1 MGHQNDS
8 ETQQVRPCLSPLAPR
23 LPPTPT
29 RILIRGTNW
38 IGDAVM
44 SEPAVSAIRHAYPKA
59 EITFLVKPA
68 VAELFQQHPA
78 IDRILVY
85 EHRGRHARL
94 SGKWALG
101 SELRRARFDL
111 AILFQNAFEA
121 ALLAFLAGIPRR
133 YGYGT
138 DGRGFLLSD
147 SIMVPDRTALG
158 HQTQYYVDLLRPLG
172 ITPSPKAPRLFL
184 SEDEEQLMRQRL
196 TDAGIQ
202 ATESLIGVNPGSTY
216 GNAKRWLPERFAE
229 ATDRVV
235 EQFGERVVI
244 VGATGEEALGQAI
257 AEKMHRK
264 PVVLSGRTSIRELM
278 SVIKR
283 CRLFITNDTGP
294 MHIAAAFGVPVVAIF
309 GPTDFRTTSPF
320 GDLHEI
326 VRQPVECSPCL
337 LRECPIDHRCM
348 TGVTVEHVHE
358 AAIKQLQMQKA
369 KGTMAASL
377 LESSTQHSSSM
388 SREPSAVSRQPSEV
402 ETQHSGLSTQHL
414 YLAGVTVFL
423 DRDGT
428 VNRDTGYITS
438 PQELDLLPGVV
449 EAVARL
455 NRAGARVVLVT
466 NQSAIARG
474 FITVDQLKTIHSVL
488 LARLEAGGA
497 RLDAI
502 YFCPHHPDDGCR
514 CRKPQPAMIHRAAAD
529 LGLNLS
535 RAYVI
540 GDQPRD
546 IELARQVGAQGV
558 LVLSGQTPREALH
571 DLDPGRVS
579 PHFVAE
585 GLGDAVTWILEDVK
599 VRYSLIRRREF
610 LDTDV

>member
-1 MGHQNDS
+1 MMGNDV
-8 ETQQVRPCLSPLAPR
+8 ETQNVKSSLLPLALRPS
-23 LPPTPT
+23 PT
-29 RILIRGTNW
+29 RILVRGTNW

-44 SEPAVSAIRHAYPKA
+44 SEPALSAIRHAFPKA
-59 EITFLVKPA
+59 EITLLVKPA

-78 IDRILVY
+78 IDHTLVY

-101 SELRRARFDL
+101 SELRRGRFDV

-138 DGRGFLLSD
+138 DGRGFLLTD
-147 SIMVPDRTALG
+147 SITVPDRTAFG
-158 HQTQYYVDLLRPLG
+158 HQTRYYMNLLRPLG
-172 ITPSPKAPRLFL
+172 VTPSPAAPRLFVSQL
-184 SEDEEQLMRQRL
+184 EEELMRQRL
-196 TDAGIQ
+196 AETGIQ
-202 ATESLIGVNPGSTY
+202 ATERLIGINPGSTY
-216 GNAKRWLPERFAE
+216 GSAKRWLPERFAE
-229 ATDRVV
+229 ATDRVL
-235 EQFGERVVI
+235 EQFGGRVVI

-257 AEKMHRK
+257 AAKMRRK

-278 SVIKR
+278 AVIKQ
-283 CRLFITNDTGP
+283 CRLFVTNDTGP

-309 GPTDFRTTSPF
+309 GPTDSRTTSPF
-320 GDLHEI
+320 GETHQI

-348 TGVTVEHVHE
+348 TGVTVEHVYE
-358 AAIKQLQMQKA
+358 AAAEQLQVQDA
-369 KGTMAASL
+369 KGKMVAPAS
-377 LESSTQHSSSM
+377 ESSTQHVSLI
-388 SREPSAVSRQPSEV
+388 RPQPSALSDQLPEV
-402 ETQHSGLSTQHL
+402 NTQDSGLRTQHL
-414 YLAGVTVFL
+414 SLAGVTVFL

-449 EAVARL
+449 EAVASL

-474 FITVDQLKTIHSVL
+474 FITVDQLKTIHAVL
-488 LARLEAGGA
+488 LTRLEAGGA

-502 YFCPHHPDDGCR
+502 YYCPHHPNDGCR

-529 LGLNLS
+529 LALDLS

-546 IELARQVGAQGV
+546 IELARQVGARGI
-558 LVLSGQTPREALH
+558 LVLSGQTPREAIH
-571 DLDPGRVS
+571 NTEPSGIAPD
-579 PHFVAE
+579 FVAE
-585 GLGDAVTWILEDVK
+585 TLGDAVEWIFGDVAGRK
-599 VRYSLIRRREF
+599 SNCVSE
-610 LDTDV
+610 

>member
-1 MGHQNDS
+1 MGKNDV
-8 ETQQVRPCLSPLAPR
+8 ETHNLRPSLPPLAPR
-23 LPPTPT
+23 LSPT
-29 RILIRGTNW
+29 RMLIRGTNW

-44 SEPAVSAIRHAYPKA
+44 SEPALSAIRRAFPKA
-59 EITFLVKPA
+59 EITLLVKPA

-78 IDRILVY
+78 IDHLLVY
-85 EHRGRHARL
+85 EHRGRHARF

-101 SELRRARFDL
+101 SELRRGRFDV

-121 ALLAFLAGIPRR
+121 ALLACLAGIPRR
-133 YGYGT
+133 YGYAT

-147 SIMVPDRTALG
+147 AITVPNRTALA
-158 HQTQYYVDLLRPLG
+158 HQTQYYLDLLRPLG
-172 ITPSPKAPRLFL
+172 VPSAPTAPRLFV
-184 SEDEEQLMRQRL
+184 SDAEEQTMRERF
-196 TDAGIQ
+196 AENGIQ
-202 ATESLIGVNPGSTY
+202 ATDSLIGINPGSTY
-216 GNAKRWLPERFAE
+216 GGAKRWLPERFAE
-229 ATDRVV
+229 ASDRMV
-235 EQFGERVVI
+235 EQFGGRAVI
-244 VGATGEEALGQAI
+244 VGAVGEEALGHAI
-257 AEKMHRK
+257 AEKMRRK

-278 SVIKR
+278 AIIKR
-283 CRLFITNDTGP
+283 CRLFVTNDTGP
-294 MHIAAAFGVPVVAIF
+294 MHMAAAFDVPVVAIF

-320 GDLHEI
+320 GEMHQV

-348 TGVTVEHVHE
+348 TGVTVEHVYD
-358 AAIKQLQMQKA
+358 AAVKQLTMRPA
-369 KGTMAASL
+369 TCTMAASL
-377 LESSTQHSSSM
+377 SESSAQHS
-388 SREPSAVSRQPSEV
+388 A
-402 ETQHSGLSTQHL
+402 LSTQHVS
-414 YLAGVTVFL
+414 LAGVTVFL

-474 FITVDQLKTIHSVL
+474 FLTVDQLKTIHSVL

-502 YFCPHHPDDGCR
+502 YYCPHHPDDGCR
-514 CRKPQPAMIHRAAAD
+514 CRKPQPAMIHRAVAD
-529 LGLNLS
+529 LALDLS

-546 IELARQVGAQGV
+546 IELARHVGARGV
-558 LVLSGQTPREALH
+558 LVLSGQTHREAVH
-571 DLDPGRVS
+571 DMEPSARA

-585 GLGDAVTWILEDVK
+585 GLGDAVTWIFRDVNTS
-599 VRYSLIRRREF
+599 RQPSAFRSQP
-610 LDTDV
+610 

>member
-1 MGHQNDS
+1 MSDELRNV
-8 ETQQVRPCLSPLAPR
+8 TNVLASAVKRSGPSAVQHAV
-23 LPPTPT
+23 T
-29 RILIRGTNW
+29 RIVIRGTNW

-44 SEPAVSAIRHAYPKA
+44 SEPALSAIRQGFPKA
-59 EITFLVKPA
+59 EITLLVKPA

-78 IDRILVY
+78 IDHMLVY

-94 SGKWALG
+94 RGKWVLG
-101 SELRRARFDL
+101 SELRRGRFDF

-147 SIMVPDRTALG
+147 PITVPNRTALG

-172 ITPSPKAPRLFL
+172 ITPSPTAPRLFV
-184 SEDEEQLMRQRL
+184 SKAEELIMRQRL
-196 TDAGIQ
+196 AEAGIQ
-202 ATESLIGVNPGSTY
+202 ATDRLIGINPGSTY
-216 GNAKRWLPERFAE
+216 GSAKRWLPERFAE

-235 EQFGERVVI
+235 EQFGGRVVI
-244 VGATGEEALGQAI
+244 VGATGEEALGEAI
-257 AEKMHRK
+257 AEKMRRK

-283 CRLFITNDTGP
+283 CRLFVTNDTGP
-294 MHIAAAFGVPVVAIF
+294 MHIAAAFDVPVVAIF

-320 GDLHEI
+320 GETHQI
-326 VRQPVECSPCL
+326 VRQSVECSPCL

-348 TGVTVEHVHE
+348 TGVTVEHVYE
-358 AAIKQLQMQKA
+358 AAAEQLKDM
-369 KGTMAASL
+369 
-377 LESSTQHSSSM
+377 
-388 SREPSAVSRQPSEV
+388 SRQPSALSNQLSEIT
-402 ETQHSGLSTQHL
+402 TQPSALSPQPL
-414 YLAGVTVFL
+414 SLAGVTVFL

-455 NRAGARVVLVT
+455 NQAGARVVLVT

-474 FITVDQLKTIHSVL
+474 FITVDQLKTIHAVL
-488 LARLEAGGA
+488 LTRLEAGGA

-514 CRKPQPAMIHRAAAD
+514 CRKPQTAMIHRAVAD
-529 LGLNLS
+529 LALDLS

-546 IELARQVGAQGV
+546 IELARHVGARGV
-558 LVLSGQTPREALH
+558 LVLSGQTPREAVH
-571 DLDPGRVS
+571 DREPSGIA

-585 GLGDAVTWILEDVK
+585 GLGDAVAWIFRDVNTS
-599 VRYSLIRRREF
+599 RQPSAF
-610 LDTDV
+610 SGQP

>member
-1 MGHQNDS
+1 MGNQNYVAM
-8 ETQQVRPCLSPLAPR
+8 QQVRPSLLALASRLSCAPA
-23 LPPTPT
+23 
-29 RILIRGTNW
+29 RILVRGTNW

-44 SEPAVSAIRHAYPKA
+44 SEPALSAIRQAFPKA
-59 EITFLVKPA
+59 EITLLVKPA
-68 VAELFQQHPA
+68 VAELFQHHPA
-78 IDRILVY
+78 IDHLLVY

-101 SELRRARFDL
+101 SELRRGRFDVS
-111 AILFQNAFEA
+111 ILFQNAFEA
-121 ALLAFLAGIPRR
+121 ALLACLAGIPRR
-133 YGYGT
+133 YGYAT

-147 SIMVPDRTALG
+147 AITVPNRTALA
-158 HQTQYYVDLLRPLG
+158 HQTQYYLDLLRPLG
-172 ITPSPKAPRLFL
+172 IPSSPTAPRLFV
-184 SEDEEQLMRQRL
+184 SQAEEERMRERL
-196 TDAGIQ
+196 AEAGIQ
-202 ATESLIGVNPGSTY
+202 ATDPLVGINPGSTY
-216 GNAKRWLPERFAE
+216 GSAKRWLPERFAE

-235 EQFGERVVI
+235 EQFGGRVVI
-244 VGATGEEALGQAI
+244 VGATGEEGLGQAI
-257 AEKMHRK
+257 AEKMRLK

-278 SVIKR
+278 AVIKR
-283 CRLFITNDTGP
+283 CGLFLTNDTGP

-320 GDLHEI
+320 GEMHQI

-348 TGVTVEHVHE
+348 TRVTVEQVYD
-358 AAIKQLQMQKA
+358 AAVKQLKDI
-369 KGTMAASL
+369 
-377 LESSTQHSSSM
+377 
-388 SREPSAVSRQPSEV
+388 SRRPSAISHQLSEV
-402 ETQHSGLSTQHL
+402 STQHL
-414 YLAGVTVFL
+414 PLAGVTVFL

-474 FITVDQLKTIHSVL
+474 FITVDQLKTIHAVL
-488 LARLEAGGA
+488 LTRFEAGGA

-502 YFCPHHPDDGCR
+502 YYCPHHPNDGCR
-514 CRKPQPAMIHRAAAD
+514 CRKPQPAMIHRAVAD
-529 LGLNLS
+529 LALDLS

-546 IELARQVGAQGV
+546 IELARQVGARGV
-558 LVLSGQTPREALH
+558 LVLSGQTRRDALH
-571 DLDPGRVS
+571 DMEPSGIA

-585 GLGDAVTWILEDVK
+585 GLSDAVAWIFEDVEG
-599 VRYSLIRRREF
+599 RR
-610 LDTDV
+610 

>member
-1 MGHQNDS
+1 MGNQNYG
-8 ETQQVRPCLSPLAPR
+8 ETQQVRPSLLPLVPRLSPEPR
-23 LPPTPT
+23 

-44 SEPAVSAIRHAYPKA
+44 SEPALSAIRHAFPKA
-59 EITFLVKPA
+59 EITLLVKPA
-68 VAELFQQHPA
+68 VAELFQQHPG
-78 IDRILVY
+78 IDHLLVY

-101 SELRRARFDL
+101 TELRRGRFDA

-138 DGRGFLLSD
+138 DGRGFLLTD
-147 SIMVPDRTALG
+147 SIAVPSRTILG
-158 HQTQYYVDLLRPLG
+158 HHTQYYVDLLRPLG
-172 ITPSPKAPRLFL
+172 ITSSSAAPRLFV
-184 SEDEEQLMRQRL
+184 SEIEEEHMRQRL
-196 TDAGIQ
+196 SKSGIL
-202 ATESLIGVNPGSTY
+202 ATERLIGINPGSTY
-216 GNAKRWLPERFAE
+216 GSAKRWLPERFAE
-229 ATDRVV
+229 AMDRVV
-235 EQFGERVVI
+235 EQFGGRVVI

-257 AEKMHRK
+257 AEKMRSK

-278 SVIKR
+278 TVIKR
-283 CRLFITNDTGP
+283 CRLFVTNDTGP
-294 MHIAAAFGVPVVAIF
+294 MHIAAAFGVPVVAVF

-320 GDLHEI
+320 GETHQI
-326 VRQPVECSPCL
+326 VREPVECSPCL

-348 TGVTVEHVHE
+348 TRVTVEQVYQ
-358 AAIKQLQMQKA
+358 AAAEQLQMQKA
-369 KGTMAASL
+369 KGKMADPVS
-377 LESSTQHSSSM
+377 ESSTQHSSSM
-388 SREPSAVSRQPSEV
+388 SSQPSAISDSPSEV
-402 ETQHSGLSTQHL
+402 TTQDSGLSTQHL
-414 YLAGVTVFL
+414 SLTGVTVFL

-428 VNRDTGYITS
+428 VNRDTGYIKS

-502 YFCPHHPDDGCR
+502 YYCPHHPNDGCR
-514 CRKPQPAMIHRAAAD
+514 CRKPQPAMIHRAVAD
-529 LGLNLS
+529 LALDLS

-540 GDQPRD
+540 GDQSRD
-546 IELARQVGAQGV
+546 MALARQVGARGI
-558 LVLSGQTPREALH
+558 LVLSGQTDRKASH
-571 DLDPGRVS
+571 DVRDKTAS
-579 PHFVAE
+579 PDFVAD
-585 GLGDAVTWILEDVK
+585 GLGDAVEWIFGDVN
-599 VRYSLIRRREF
+599 RYSLNVKR
-610 LDTDV
+610 